1 VYFGGIGEIRAPPL
15 SSRRRP
21 AEIAPIM
28 LTAARLAFA
37 DIFSPP
43 FRSVMVKALLLTLA
57 ALAAVWLMIQ
67 GLIVWLIDIQ
77 SYPWLEVAIN
87 ILTGLGL
94 LIGLGFLV
102 APVAALFAG
111 LFTDE
116 IAKEIEAIHY
126 GSDAPG
132 RDVPTLESLRDAAGF
147 LATIILVNLIALIFL
162 LVPFVGAFAFL
173 AGNGYL
179 LGREFFEAV
188 ARRYLSREEVR
199 AVRLANRIKL
209 FLAGLGIAGLMV
221 IPILNLLTPLFATT
235 FMLHLYKRTIRPVP
249 RHLRDFDMEPP
260 EART

>member
-1 VYFGGIGEIRAPPL
+1 
-15 SSRRRP
+15 
-21 AEIAPIM
+21 M

-57 ALAAVWLMIQ
+57 ALAAVWLLIQ
-67 GLIVWLIDIQ
+67 GLIVWLIDIDA
-77 SYPWLEVAIN
+77 YPWLEFAIN
-87 ILTGLGL
+87 ILTGIGL
-94 LIGLGFLV
+94 LVGLGFLV
-102 APVAALFAG
+102 APVTAIFAG

-126 GSDAPG
+126 RFDEPG
-132 RDVPTLESLRDAAGF
+132 RDLPVLESLRDSIGF
-147 LATIILVNLIALIFL
+147 LAIVVLVNLTALVFL

-188 ARRYLSREEVR
+188 ARRYLGREEVR
-199 AVRLANRIKL
+199 AVRLASRIKL
-209 FLAGLGIAGLMV
+209 FLAGLAIAGLMV
-221 IPILNLLTPLFATT
+221 IPILNLLTPLFATA

-249 RHLRDFDMEPP
+249 RDLRDFDMEPP
-260 EART
+260 TGLA

>member
-1 VYFGGIGEIRAPPL
+1 
-15 SSRRRP
+15 
-21 AEIAPIM
+21 M

-57 ALAAVWLMIQ
+57 ALAAVWLLIQ

-87 ILTGLGL
+87 ILTGIGL

-126 GSDAPG
+126 GFDAPG
-132 RDVPTLESLRDAAGF
+132 RDVPTLESLRDTAGF
-147 LATIILVNLIALIFL
+147 LVTIVLVNLIALIFL
-162 LVPFVGAFAFL
+162 LVPFVGAFA
-173 AGNGYL
+173 
-179 LGREFFEAV
+179 
-188 ARRYLSREEVR
+188 
-199 AVRLANRIKL
+199 